1 MSPISLYNS
10 LCIRLF
16 PWLRTRLIEQA
27 GGEVAREC
35 HAELWQ
41 RVHRQVAFMSV
52 SEIRGYARAHAA
64 GIAAL
69 QVEEVLNRRELGP
82 SLAPRV
88 LASGID
94 QLVTLTIRD
103 ALIAEPPADVRPLAA

>member
-1 MSPISLYNS
+1 MTPISLYNS

-16 PWLRTRLIEQA
+16 PWTRTRVVEQA

-35 HAELWQ
+35 RAELWQ

-52 SEIRGYARAHAA
+52 SEIRGYVRAHAA
-64 GIAAL
+64 GVAAP
-69 QVEEVLNRRELGP
+69 QVEGVLHRR
-82 SLAPRV
+82 SLTPTLSARV
-88 LASGID
+88 LAAGID

-103 ALIAEPPADVRPLAA
+103 ALMGEPIAEARPLAA